1 MAAFY
6 HSLHLYL
13 LGSST
18 TDQRVSGESNPPS
31 RCPSLEGL
39 SNTHV
44 GWRGRGQGGGGARE
58 VPVRPSPIYASNLSS
73 ILSLGLCA
81 CMISAWCLGHR
92 LPMGAT
98 EVTECGTLL
107 GRLHEVG
114 TSEKVFTVPIP
125 PSPRPRS
132 IRTEVPSD
140 GPAFTLTS
148 PAESN
153 KQHHG
158 ARPLRLP
165 SRARV

>member
-98 EVTECGTLL
+98 EVWN
-107 GRLHEVG
+107 
-114 TSEKVFTVPIP
+114 P
-125 PSPRPRS
+125 PWPTP
-132 IRTEVPSD
+132 
-140 GPAFTLTS
+140 
-148 PAESN
+148 
-153 KQHHG
+153 
-158 ARPLRLP
+158 
-165 SRARV
+165 